1 MNCRNMSIQQRK
13 ALLLSEFK
21 SGKMANVIWGTA
33 KSGATSRNIK
43 LWVEAALASGD
54 RKIVQPAANKRE
66 DHLNVVDMVKYQAE
80 VQYPWVT
87 IDLNTLKSVK
97 IGNKLYQF

>member
-13 ALLLSEFK
+13 ALLLSEFQ
-21 SGKMANVIWGTA
+21 SGKVASVTWSTA
-33 KSGATSRNIK
+33 KSGLTTRNIK

-54 RKIVQPAANKRE
+54 RRIVQPAANKRE
-66 DHLNVVDMVKYQAE
+66 DHLNVVDMTKYQAE
-80 VQYPWVT
+80 VQYPWAT
-87 IDLNTLKSVK
+87 IDLNTLQSVK